1 MKKLVVAGCSVSD
14 WTQVDKVWGEY
25 VAKHLGLEYMHL
37 AAGCGSNY
45 RMWRLLTTH
54 IRNGTITSD
63 DTVLVQ
69 YTTLERTEF
78 WSAQIDAHWQVPNA
92 HLRDSYTE
100 GSIIKFK
107 TDSHKWS
114 AGIER
119 KFMKMYE
126 RFIGME
132 FEREKFINNH
142 IAFQCLAKEYNI
154 HNLYFVKVGKY
165 GYNGEDVHPTIS
177 KYKDNF
183 LNYNDIFDN
192 KKWHLKGDPFHL
204 SATGHTILADRVIKV
219 IESK

>member
-1 MKKLVVAGCSVSD
+1 MNKLVVAGCSVSD
-14 WTQVDKVWGEY
+14 YTKVDKVWGEY
-25 VAKHLGLEYMHL
+25 VAKHLELEYMHL
-37 AAGCGSNY
+37 AVGCGSNS
-45 RMWRLLTTH
+45 RIWRLLTTH

-78 WSAQIDAHWQVPNA
+78 WSALTDERHM
-92 HLRDSYTE
+92 RDSYTE
-100 GSIIKFK
+100 GSVIRFK
-107 TDSHKWS
+107 SDLHTWYS
-114 AGIER
+114 GIES
-119 KFMKMYE
+119 KLMKMYE
-126 RFIGME
+126 QFISFE
-132 FEREKFINNH
+132 FEQEKFINNH

-154 HNLYFVKVGKY
+154 HNLYFVKVGNY
-165 GYNGEDVHPTIS
+165 GFNGEDHPTIS

>member
-1 MKKLVVAGCSVSD
+1 MNKLVVAGCSVSD
-14 WTQVDKVWGEY
+14 YTKVDKVWGEY
-25 VAKHLGLEYMHL
+25 VAKHLELEYMHL
-37 AAGCGSNY
+37 AVGCGSNS
-45 RMWRLLTTH
+45 RIWRLLTTH

-69 YTTLERTEF
+69 YTAFERTEF
-78 WSAQIDAHWQVPNA
+78 WSALTDERHM
-92 HLRDSYTE
+92 RDSYTE
-100 GSIIKFK
+100 GSVIRFK
-107 TDSHKWS
+107 SDSHTLYS
-114 AGIER
+114 GIES
-119 KFMKMYE
+119 KLMKMYE
-126 RFIGME
+126 QFIGFE
-132 FEREKFINNH
+132 FEQEKFINNH

>member
-1 MKKLVVAGCSVSD
+1 MKKIVVAGCSVSD

-54 IRNGTITSD
+54 IRNGTITAD

-78 WSAQIDAHWQVPNA
+78 WSALIDERHM
-92 HLRDSYTE
+92 RDSYTN
-100 GSIIKFK
+100 GSVLRFKF
-107 TDSHKWS
+107 DSHTWHS
-114 AGIER
+114 GIES
-119 KFMKMYE
+119 KLMKMYE
-126 RFIGME
+126 QFIGIE
-132 FEREKFINNH
+132 FEQEKFINNH

-154 HNLYFVKVGKY
+154 HNLYFVKVGNY
-165 GYNGEDVHPTIS
+165 GFNGEDHPTIS

-183 LNYNDIFDN
+183 LNYNNIFDN
-192 KKWHLKGDPFHL
+192 KKYHLKGDPGHL
-204 SATGHTILADRVIKV
+204 STKGHTILADSVIKV
-219 IESK
+219 MDSK

>member
-1 MKKLVVAGCSVSD
+1 M
-14 WTQVDKVWGEY
+14 WGEY

-54 IRNGTITSD
+54 IRNGTITAD

-78 WSAQIDAHWQVPNA
+78 WSALNDPPHQ
-92 HLRDSYTE
+92 RDSYTE
-100 GSIIKFK
+100 GSVIRFK
-107 TDSHKWS
+107 TDSHTWYS
-114 AGIER
+114 GIES
-119 KFMKMYE
+119 KLMKMYE
-126 RFIGME
+126 QFIGIE
-132 FEREKFINNH
+132 FEQEKFINNH

-183 LNYNDIFDN
+183 LNYKDIFDN

-219 IESK
+219 IEST